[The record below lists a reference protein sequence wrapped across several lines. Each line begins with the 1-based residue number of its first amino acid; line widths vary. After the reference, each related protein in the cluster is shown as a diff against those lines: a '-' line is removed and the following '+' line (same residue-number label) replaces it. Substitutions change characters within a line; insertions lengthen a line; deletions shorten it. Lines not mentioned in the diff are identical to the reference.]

1 MTPIK
6 VKTALDGQT
15 AIARKVFD
23 FVPIQDAWAA
33 NKIVSEMIRCGL
45 PRIDFRTIEG
55 CLHRL
60 KDAGLV
66 KEPERGAFQ
75 RVMPRTE
82 APKVQLQVC
91 SSPGPAPASQTPA
104 APLIVDAPVAPT
116 AVLGDL
122 ATTVRRCAGELALL
136 ADALDESA
144 VNIEERIDA
153 AERRV
158 SKFRELSALLKEF

>member
-91 SSPGPAPASQTPA
+91 SSTGPAPGSPTPA
-104 APLIVDAPVAPT
+104 TPLIVDAPAILNRRDRARGQAPLT
-116 AVLGDL
+116 PERYHA
-122 ATTVRRCAGELALL
+122 ALL
-136 ADALDESA
+136 
-144 VNIEERIDA
+144 VQIDA
-153 AERRV
+153 QRARRV
-158 SKFRELSALLKEF
+158 QRPQI